1 MPRYFVEV
9 AYLGTNYSGFQTQEN
24 ADTIQDRVQVALQ
37 TIYRTPFDL
46 TGSSRT
52 DAGVHAKQNY
62 FHVDTDVNIES
73 SKLYNINAV
82 LPNDIVVN
90 KIIETEPDLHAR
102 FSATARTYNYSIHT
116 QKDPFLNQTSWF
128 YPYAIDFD
136 LLTQAASKVL
146 ANQNFEAFAKRNSQ
160 VYTHECTILE
170 SRWIDNG
177 HTFIYQVKANRFL
190 RGMVRALVATMLKVA
205 RKSISIDEFELML
218 SNSNTISADFSAPA
232 HGLTLIKVD
241 FPKIIIST

>member
-24 ADTIQDRVQVALQ
+24 ADTIQDRVQAALQ
-37 TIYRTPFDL
+37 TIYRTPFEL

-62 FHVDTDVNIES
+62 FHIDTDVPIDS
-73 SKLYNINAV
+73 AKLYNINAV

-90 KIIETEPDLHAR
+90 RIIQTPSELHAR
-102 FSATARTYNYSIHT
+102 FSAMARTYNYSIHT

-128 YPYAIDFD
+128 YPYSINIES
-136 LLTQAASKVL
+136 LKRAAKLVA

-160 VYTHECTILE
+160 VYTHQCIIVE
-170 SRWIDNG
+170 SEWIVNG
-177 HTFIYQVKANRFL
+177 HTIIYQVKANRFL

-205 RKSISIDEFELML
+205 RNAISIQDFEMML
-218 SNSNTISADFSAPA
+218 ANSNTMPADFAAPA
-232 HGLTLIKVD
+232 HGLTLVKVD
-241 FPKIIIST
+241 FAHEMLS